1 MFDHYSLL
9 LLTSTLLQ
17 DLIVKPQ
24 NQNLMKSILKEILCV
39 IVILARINFTTEA
52 QSNIPKF
59 QFGISAGAF
68 IYQGDLT
75 PSALGSYKTLRP
87 AINLFA
93 SKFLSSSFALR
104 GNLAFGGLRGN
115 DAVYDHPEY
124 RQQRN
129 FNFRSPVIEASAL
142 AEWNVL
148 GRNYASRGFSPYVFA
163 GGGIS
168 FLRIR
173 RDYSNLNAEYFGTT
187 SELITGLNTD
197 VQRSPPRVL
206 VVLPVGV
213 GVRYYLSDK
222 IGISAETSYRVM
234 SNDYLDGFSQ
244 SANPKRGDHYYSHT
258 VGVVYRIGKKNLMDC
273 PVVKY

>member
-1 MFDHYSLL
+1 MFDHRSLFH
-9 LLTSTLLQ
+9 LTSTLLQ

-24 NQNLMKSILKEILCV
+24 NQNLMKSILKVIFCV
-39 IVILARINFTTEA
+39 LVILVSIQFIAEA
-52 QSNIPKF
+52 QTNVSKF
-59 QFGISAGAF
+59 QFGLSAGIF

-75 PSALGSYKTLRP
+75 PSALGSYRTLRP

-104 GNLAFGGLRGN
+104 GNFAFGGLRGS
-115 DAVYDHPEY
+115 DAAYAHPEY

-129 FNFRSPVIEASAL
+129 FNFGSPIVEASAI

-148 GRNYASRGFSPYVFA
+148 GRNYASRGLSPYVFA

-168 FLRIR
+168 VLRIR
-173 RDYSNLNAEYFGTT
+173 RDYSNLNGEYFGTA
-187 SELITGLNTD
+187 SEVITGLSTD
-197 VQRSPPRVL
+197 EQRSPPKILL
-206 VVLPVGV
+206 VMPVGV

-222 IGISAETSYRVM
+222 IGISAETSYRIM

-244 SANPKRGDHYYSHT
+244 SANPKRGDHYHSHT
-258 VGVVYRIGKKNLMDC
+258 IGVVYRIGKKNLMDC

>member
-1 MFDHYSLL
+1 MFDHYSLSL
-9 LLTSTLLQ
+9 LATTLLQ
-17 DLIVKPQ
+17 YLIVKPQ
-24 NQNLMKSILKEILCV
+24 NQNLMKSILKMIFCV
-39 IVILARINFTTEA
+39 IVILAGIRFPAEA
-52 QSNIPKF
+52 QINIPKF
-59 QFGISAGAF
+59 QFGLSAGIF

-93 SKFLSSSFALR
+93 AKFLNPSFALR

-129 FNFRSPVIEASAL
+129 FNFRSPIAEVSAI

-148 GRNYASRGFSPYVFA
+148 GMNYVSRGFSPYIFA

-173 RDYSNLNAEYFGTT
+173 RDYSNLKYGCTTFTAEHF
-187 SELITGLNTD
+187 
-197 VQRSPPRVL
+197 
-206 VVLPVGV
+206 
-213 GVRYYLSDK
+213 
-222 IGISAETSYRVM
+222 IGIARWCWCKILFV
-234 SNDYLDGFSQ
+234 
-244 SANPKRGDHYYSHT
+244 R
-258 VGVVYRIGKKNLMDC
+258 
-273 PVVKY
+273 

>member
-1 MFDHYSLL
+1 
-9 LLTSTLLQ
+9 
-17 DLIVKPQ
+17 
-24 NQNLMKSILKEILCV
+24 MKSILKERLCV
-39 IVILARINFTTEA
+39 IVILGLIQFDAEA
-52 QSNIPKF
+52 QTNLPKF
-59 QFGISAGAF
+59 QFGLSAGVF
-68 IYQGDLT
+68 VYQGDLT

-87 AINLFA
+87 AVTLFA

-104 GNLAFGGLRGN
+104 GNFSFGGLRGN

-129 FNFRSPVIEASAL
+129 FNFRSPVVEASAI
-142 AEWNVL
+142 AEYNIL
-148 GRNYASRGFSPYVFA
+148 GKNYASRGFSPYVFA

-206 VVLPVGV
+206 LVLPVGA

-222 IGISAETSYRVM
+222 IGISAETSYRLM

-244 SANPKRGDHYYSHT
+244 AANPTKGDHYFSHT
-258 VGVVYRIGKKNLMDC
+258 IGVVYRIGKKNLMDC
-273 PVVKY
+273 PVIKY